1 MKTRRTVTRKG
12 TKRRMGGDKMDWYK
26 IPEVPITEFA
36 KCIKSFYAV
45 LEGENVGKGGDDMFL
60 RTILVSHGDLTDE
73 QWTAS
78 EKARRYTKSLEGKM
92 GDFHEELAGKLPG
105 WKTLKVGD
113 PSGCDVMKADGTEYQ
128 EWKNRDNT
136 MNSSSGSAVIGK
148 LQKLITEGKK
158 AVLVEVN
165 CPSGKVCRFGA
176 PPDIEVLNGQQ
187 AYARNSGRESFFDDL
202 KLTLAHVFKTFKTF
216 KALEQGIAQ
225 AAPQPPLP
233 V

>member
-1 MKTRRTVTRKG
+1 
-12 TKRRMGGDKMDWYK
+12 MDWYK
-26 IPEVPITEFA
+26 IREVPVEEFV
-36 KCIKSFYAV
+36 KCLKSFYAV
-45 LEGENVGKGGDDMFL
+45 LEERNVGKGGDDLFL
-60 RTILVSHGDLTDE
+60 RTILVSHGDLTSD
-73 QWTAS
+73 QWTAG

-113 PSGCDVMKADGTEYQ
+113 PSGCDVAKEDGTEFQ

-148 LQKLITEGKK
+148 LQKLVTQGKK

-165 CPSGKVCRFGA
+165 CPKGKVNRFGA
-176 PPDIEVLNGQQ
+176 PPEIEVLNGQQ

-202 KLTLAHVFKTFKTF
+202 NSTLSHVFKTFKTYE
-216 KALEQGIAQ
+216 ALTKGIAS
-225 AAPQPPLP
+225 AAPPSPSP
-233 V
+233 A